1 MFDDM
6 LKGMGMG
13 GDDCGCHEKPKPQ
26 KKCSTSCDVLWIIIL
41 LMIVLKGGF
50 FGLDLCTLIIL
61 FIVFGKDI
69 MCKFKANPCNNGCN

>member
-6 LKGMGMG
+6 LKGMGM
-13 GDDCGCHEKPKPQ
+13 DCDCKCHDTPKQ

-41 LMIVLKGGF
+41 VMVVLKGGF
-50 FGLDLCTLIIL
+50 FGLDLCTLLIL

-69 MCKFKANPCNNGCN
+69 ICKLRANPCCNG